1 MKMAAM
7 KRQGQT
13 LGVVLL
19 MAVSIS
25 LTAAHAS
32 DAARSQESVQAILH
46 CYGLAMVGMD
56 SVINSRL
63 GIYPELILHL
73 ATIDPGAAIAS
84 PEEISSAA
92 PYSTRLLRIIYEA
105 YLWQGEPHEYA
116 LQVLASCS
124 T

>member
-1 MKMAAM
+1 MKV
-7 KRQGQT
+7 QGFT
-13 LGVVLL
+13 PVVVLL
-19 MAVSIS
+19 MALIIS
-25 LTAAHAS
+25 EAAHGS
-32 DAARSQESVQAILH
+32 DSGRAHEPMRELLQ

-73 ATIDPGAAIAS
+73 ATTDPHADLAS
-84 PEEISSAA
+84 EEEVASAA

-116 LQVLASCS
+116 TQVLSTCS
-124 T
+124 A